1 VISKTILLIL
11 APLLSAGLSAAMT
24 RYLRATAI
32 RRLWVDQPGG
42 HKGHDRPV
50 ALGGGIAVTLAW
62 IIPVMLAAIAA
73 RMMAGDA
80 PSWAPDFIRLHL
92 GGLTSKAPIAL
103 ALVAASAAMC
113 AMGFLDDLRP
123 LSPRFKLILQTIIV
137 VFLVVGFDLR
147 LLAHLGYVPSVGLS
161 VLWLLTL
168 VNAMN
173 FLDNMDGLSSGVAV
187 IASAVFAVT
196 ATSTGQIFVP
206 ACTLCLTGALL
217 GFLPYNIS
225 PASIFLG
232 DAGSQVI
239 GLLLGAF
246 TILTTFAD
254 PAMGLRPVGVIAP
267 IVVMA
272 VPLYDTVSV
281 VLLRWRSGA
290 PIWTGD
296 RRHFSHRL
304 VKRGMKPR
312 QAVAVIWLATL
323 VTALPAI
330 LLPHASWPL
339 AWGILVQTL
348 LVVMLVALLEEKGAE
363 G

>member
-1 VISKTILLIL
+1 MIAKTLLLIF
-11 APLLSAGLSAAMT
+11 APLFSAALSAATT
-24 RYLRATAI
+24 RVLRATAV

-50 ALGGGIAVTLAW
+50 ALGGGIAVCVAW
-62 IIPVMLAAIAA
+62 IIPILLAAIAA
-73 RMMAGDA
+73 RLLGDQP
-80 PSWAPDFIRLHL
+80 PSWLPDFVRTHL
-92 GGLTSKAPIAL
+92 GGLSTKTPIAL

-123 LSPRFKLILQTIIV
+123 LSPRFKLILQAIIV
-137 VFLVVGFDLR
+137 AFLVVGFDLR
-147 LLAHLGYVPSVGLS
+147 LLSHLGYVPSVGLS
-161 VLWLLTL
+161 ILWLLTL

-173 FLDNMDGLSSGVAV
+173 FLDNMDGLCAGVAV

-196 ATSTGQIFVP
+196 ATATGQVFVP

-217 GFLPYNIS
+217 GFLPYNIA

-232 DAGSQVI
+232 DAGSQVV

-254 PAMGLRPVGVIAP
+254 PSVGERPVGVIAP
-267 IVVMA
+267 LVVMA
-272 VPLYDTVSV
+272 VPLYDTISV
-281 VLLRWRSGA
+281 VLVRWRSGVA
-290 PIWTGD
+290 IWAGD

-304 VKRGMKPR
+304 VRGGMKPR

-323 VTALPAI
+323 VTALPAL
-330 LLPHASWPL
+330 LLPTASWPM
-339 AWGILVQTL
+339 AWGIGLQTV
-348 LVVMLVALLEEKGAE
+348 LVVALVALLEGA
-363 G
+363 GRS